1 MKILKKFFENI
12 SILFLCIGLL
22 FFVNNSFLPK
32 SLYFFTFSAIIMLL
46 LFLLNKDNKI
56 YKKNVGFIVF
66 LAYLIFTMVFN
77 YSVNSLNYIIY
88 YIFGIIYMLY
98 FSNNSYSIKK
108 LIDLYYLGTVLF
120 ALFTIFSALFGNL
133 YLKIINTFYY
143 GSESYDMIIDLFNWH
158 EYSGIAGQTGY
169 NAFTISIGIIISF
182 FNIFTEYNIHKKIKY
197 KELIIMILQI
207 VALLLCAKRAILLY
221 TIMTLFMILPV
232 CINMKKKKNLR
243 KLFIISIIVLSIGI
257 IAINLFEPLGKVF
270 EKNAYYLSRGNL
282 LNGRLPLYK
291 QAIDFFLLNPISGIG
306 IKRFYLL
313 NNMKLDVHNVYIQLL
328 AENGIIGFIIIIT
341 SFFYMISSDL
351 KLAQRGTMCK
361 YIYIS
366 ICIQILFLLYSLTG
380 NTLYDM
386 NMLYIYLCVGSI
398 TKVF

>member
-1 MKILKKFFENI
+1 MKKFFENI